1 MGPRGE
7 SHLASHIAL
16 LRGINVNGRRVI
28 PMARLRELAAGLGYR
43 RVESYIQTGN
53 VLLESPAPDAV
64 RRQLEAAL
72 HETFGCDVA
81 VAVRSPKDLERVL
94 ALCPYQPGQHEVVY
108 VAFAVTPP
116 ALERRAA
123 AGVEACGDCCTLE
136 PTEVYILYRHGVHG
150 SPLSNA
156 FFERTLGVP
165 MTSRN
170 LRTVQKLVEL
180 ARRHVDGPGGP

>member
-1 MGPRGE
+1 M
-7 SHLASHIAL
+7 
-16 LRGINVNGRRVI
+16 RGINVNGRRMI

-43 RVESYIQTGN
+43 RVGSYIQTGN
-53 VLLESPAPDAV
+53 LLLESPLGPDAV

-72 HETFGCDVA
+72 RETFGCDVA

-94 ALCPYQPGQHEVVY
+94 ALCPYQPGQNEVVY

-116 ALERRAA
+116 APERLAA
-123 AGVEACGDCCTLE
+123 AGVPACGDCCTLE

-156 FFERTLGVP
+156 FFERALGVP

-180 ARRHVDGPGGP
+180 ARRHVDGSGGP